1 MGHYAVFDVNHKNNT
16 IGASYLVADIL
27 ISFLLVTIVKM
38 LHIDFSIFLI
48 LFFRYLFCLP
58 LLIIYGVYSRGS
70 KFLCIENIRG
80 LILRSCFGF
89 IGLMMWFL
97 AISEIDISL
106 ATALAQTMPI
116 FITILSVFIAGE
128 YVGFRRVMSVIIGF
142 SGVLVLLLPLSPEL
156 NLWGVIYA
164 LLASLFG
171 ALMFVYLRIIGRTD
185 PAISTSIWHNSTGI
199 IFAGVL
205 AYCSNGFDVV
215 VNAKDL
221 SAFYLLIALGILA
234 SFQQFC
240 LAQSHMYSQAS
251 TLAPLQY
258 LSIPLGVT
266 IGILLFNE
274 EITVKYVIGT
284 AIIIA
289 STYYILVREQTKK

>member
-1 MGHYAVFDVNHKNNT
+1 MFDVNHKNNT

-27 ISFLLVTIVKM
+27 ISFLLVTIVKV

-58 LLIIYGVYSRGS
+58 LLIVYGVYSRGS
-70 KFLCIENIRG
+70 KFLSIKNIRG

-106 ATALAQTMPI
+106 ATALTQTMPI

-128 YVGFRRVMSVIIGF
+128 YVGFRRVVSVIIGF
-142 SGVLVLLLPLSPEL
+142 AGVLVLLLPLSPEL

-164 LLASLFG
+164 LLSSLFG
-171 ALMFVYLRIIGRTD
+171 ALMFVYLRVIGRTD
-185 PAISTSIWHNSTGI
+185 PAISTAIWYNSSGI

-205 AYCSNGFDVV
+205 AHYLDGFDVV
-215 VNAKDL
+215 LNTRDL
-221 SAFYLLIALGILA
+221 STFYLFITLGVLA

-274 EITVKYVIGT
+274 AITVKYIVGT

-289 STYYILVREQTKK
+289 STYYIFIREQTKKTDI